1 VIAMSKCRDLDPLF
15 APYADGEVAADD
27 RASLEAH
34 LERCPP
40 CRERVAE
47 QRTVRA
53 VLVARRPTLRA
64 CASDHLRARC
74 AASARHSTRGPFP
87 FLAGG
92 AARRWVPL
100 SLAATLLLAVAGA
113 FVFGLNDTV
122 EALAA
127 QLTLDHVTCFQLAP
141 ERLAHTDSAT
151 ASREWTA
158 RQGWAIQI
166 PASSA
171 SAGLELLGVRRCS
184 MSSGRVAHVMYKWR
198 GEPLSVF
205 VVPRTLRPMRQRQ
218 EPGGQPQEIVEK
230 FGHEAIIWTEGDRT
244 YVILARAQP
253 ADLQPVV
260 GYVRANAR

>member
-1 VIAMSKCRDLDPLF
+1 MSKCRDLDPLF
-15 APYADGEVAADD
+15 APYADGEVASDD

-40 CRERVAE
+40 CRARVAE

-74 AASARHSTRGPFP
+74 SAYARHSTRRPFS
-87 FLAGG
+87 FLRVAPT
-92 AARRWVPL
+92 RRWVPL

-113 FVFGLNDTV
+113 FVFGLNDKV

-127 QLTLDHVTCFQLAP
+127 QLTLDHLTCFQFAP
-141 ERLAHTDSAT
+141 ERLTHADSAT

-158 RQGWAIQI
+158 RQGWPIQI

-184 MSSGRVAHVMYKWR
+184 MSSGRVAHVMYKWH

-205 VVPRTLRPMRQRQ
+205 VVPRTIRPI
-218 EPGGQPQEIVEK
+218 GQPQKPAGQQQEIVEK
-230 FGHEAIIWTEGDRT
+230 FGHEAIMWTEGDRT

-260 GYVRANAR
+260 VYVRANAR

>member
-1 VIAMSKCRDLDPLF
+1 MSKCRDLDPLF

-40 CRERVAE
+40 CRTRVAE
-47 QRTVRA
+47 QRAVRA
-53 VLVARRPTLRA
+53 VLADRRPTLRA
-64 CASDHLRARC
+64 CASAHLRARC
-74 AASARHSTRGPFP
+74 SAHARQSTSRPFA
-87 FLAGG
+87 FLARG

-113 FVFGLNDTV
+113 FVLGINDKV

-127 QLTLDHVTCFQLAP
+127 QLTLDHVTCFQFAP

-158 RQGWAIQI
+158 KQGWQIQV

-184 MSSGRVAHVMYKWR
+184 TSGGRIAHMMYKWH
-198 GEPLSVF
+198 GAPLSIF
-205 VVPRTLRPMRQRQ
+205 VVPRTIRPLGRRL
-218 EPGGQPQEIVEK
+218 EPAGQQQEIVEK
-230 FGHEAIIWTEGDRT
+230 FGHEAVVWTEGDRT
-244 YVILARAQP
+244 YVVLARAQP
-253 ADLQPVV
+253 ADLQRVV
-260 GYVRANAR
+260 GYVRANTR

>member
-1 VIAMSKCRDLDPLF
+1 MSKCQDLDPLF
-15 APYADGEVAADD
+15 APYADGDVAPAD
-27 RASLEAH
+27 RASVEAH

-53 VLVARRPTLRA
+53 ALTACRPALRP
-64 CASDHLRARC
+64 CASEHLRARC
-74 AASARHSTRGPFP
+74 AGHARRAAVGRFP
-87 FLAGG
+87 FALTG

-113 FVFGLNDTV
+113 FVFGLNDKV

-127 QLTLDHVTCFQLAP
+127 QLTLDHVTCFQFAP
-141 ERLAHTDSAT
+141 ERLSHADAST
-151 ASREWTA
+151 ASRDWTA
-158 RQGWAIQI
+158 AQGWPIQV

-171 SAGLELLGVRRCS
+171 HEGLELLGIRRCS

-198 GEPLSVF
+198 GAPLSVF
-205 VVPRTLRPMRQRQ
+205 VLPRTLRRMRDQ
-218 EPGGQPQEIVEK
+218 QEIVEK
-230 FGHEAIIWTEGDRT
+230 FGHEAIMWTDADRT
-244 YVILARAQP
+244 YVVLARGRP
-253 ADLQPVV
+253 AELAPLV